1 MIILVM
7 LLFLMVLGSLMA
19 ALFLL
24 CFRLGGGQAESQV
37 ARVRR
42 EAARAERQIH
52 DLTRQ
57 AFVSMAESAERGR
70 TNRQS

>member
-1 MIILVM
+1 MIALLL
-7 LLFLMVLGSLMA
+7 LLFLVLLGCLLA

-24 CFRLGGGQAESQV
+24 GFRLGGGQAESQV
-37 ARVRR
+37 ARVHR

-57 AFVSMAESAERGR
+57 AFVSMAEAAERSR
-70 TNRQS
+70 TNRQP

>member
-1 MIILVM
+1 MIALV
-7 LLFLMVLGSLMA
+7 LVLFLVLLGCLLA

-24 CFRLGGGQAESQV
+24 GFRLGGGQAESQV

-42 EAARAERQIH
+42 EAARAERHIH

-57 AFVSMAESAERGR
+57 AFVSMTEAAERQRGER
-70 TNRQS
+70 RP